1 MNGTYEEDLKSAGHG
16 TFRVTKN
23 SWSIRYYFSGPDMRY
38 NGTWVTIEG
47 RDIDKYISA
56 YRANWKEY
64 LSLKTQIPQGGSFN
78 KPGLQGMSINVGS
91 GGIYREGICIDG
103 WHMPINNE
111 KELNALLESFEYC
124 KTKAPT
130 IMEWLS
136 KN

>member
-1 MNGTYEEDLKSAGHG
+1 MNKG
-16 TFRVTKN
+16 
-23 SWSIRYYFSGPDMRY
+23 SWSIRYYFSGPDLRY

-47 RDIDKYISA
+47 KDIDKYISA
-56 YRANWKEY
+56 YRANWEEY
-64 LSLKTQIPQGGSFN
+64 QSLKTQIPKGGSFN
-78 KPGLQGMSINVGS
+78 KRGVQGMSIHVGS
-91 GGIYREGICIDG
+91 GGICRDGICIDY

-124 KTKAPT
+124 KSKAPT

>member
-1 MNGTYEEDLKSAGHG
+1 MNGTYEENLNSAGHG

-78 KPGLQGMSINVGS
+78 KPGIQEMSINVSS
-91 GGIYREGICIDG
+91 GGI
-103 WHMPINNE
+103 
-111 KELNALLESFEYC
+111 
-124 KTKAPT
+124 
-130 IMEWLS
+130 
-136 KN
+136 